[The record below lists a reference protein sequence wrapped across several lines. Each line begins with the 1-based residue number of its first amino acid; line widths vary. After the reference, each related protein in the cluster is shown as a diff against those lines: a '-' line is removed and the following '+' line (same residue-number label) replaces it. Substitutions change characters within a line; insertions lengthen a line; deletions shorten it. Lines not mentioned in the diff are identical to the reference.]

1 MITALRAL
9 VLAVVGLAL
18 MSGCGS
24 DGEGSSTDRQSPAVM
39 TSSATSETA
48 SASEQ
53 SGQDPVTIT
62 NYDADFT
69 VHPSG
74 DLSVVETL
82 SLDVPVEGRH
92 GIFRTFGA
100 SMAVE
105 SFTAT
110 LDGDPTPVDFTAA
123 NGETEFRIGNP
134 QRTLEVGGH
143 VVRMEYE
150 VSDVVTR
157 DVRGGERFDWLLIP
171 DQWSMG
177 ILGSDL
183 RIALPSKAAKARCT
197 IDDAQPCEVRR
208 IDNRT
213 LEIMTDKLA
222 DHAEVRLQ
230 AFMPGP

>member
-18 MSGCGS
+18 TSGCGS
-24 DGEGSSTDRQSPAVM
+24 DGEGPSTDPQSPSAM

-48 SASEQ
+48 SVSEQ

-82 SLDVPVEGRH
+82 SLDVPVDDRH
-92 GIFRTFGA
+92 GIFRTFDA
-100 SMAVE
+100 SMPVE

-110 LDGDPTPVDFTAA
+110 LDGGPTPVDYTAA
-123 NGETEFRIGNP
+123 NGETGFKIGNP
-134 QRTLEVGGH
+134 QQTLEVGEH

-150 VSDVVTR
+150 VSHVLTR
-157 DVRGGERFDWLLIP
+157 DDTGGERFDWLLIP

-177 ILGSDL
+177 ILASDL
-183 RIALPSKAAKARCT
+183 RIALPSEVAEARCT
-197 IDDAQPCEVRR
+197 IDHAQPCEVSR
-208 IDNRT
+208 IDIRT
-213 LEIMTDKLA
+213 LEITTDKLA
-222 DHAEVRLQ
+222 DHTEVRLQ